1 MNDSELLGLWWI
13 NDVSSEFG
21 KPTGE
26 RSELGRRFVTA
37 HTLTPDFV
45 LFVVMPERVE
55 TELHALRI
63 GTPHGV
69 QPVFAPA
76 MVVFD
81 VDLERSLALVV
92 LGLAGALYG
101 LIRGD
106 SINQAI

>member
-1 MNDSELLGLWWI
+1 MSFRDS
-13 NDVSSEFG
+13 V
-21 KPTGE
+21 K
-26 RSELGRRFVTA
+26 
-37 HTLTPDFV
+37 
-45 LFVVMPERVE
+45 
-55 TELHALRI
+55 ALV
-63 GTPHGV
+63 TPHGV